1 MIDPILAKRGLTLVF
16 MILLLDIIGIGI
28 IVPVLPEYLEELT
41 GTDVGHA
48 AIYGGW
54 LLFAYAG
61 MQFVFAPLIGNLSDR
76 FGRRPVLLTSVI
88 TFAIDNLICALAP
101 NFAILLIGR
110 ILAGISGGSYSTA
123 SAYIADV
130 STDENRARNFGLLG
144 IAFGVGFILGPIIG
158 GFLGEFGPRVPFFG
172 AALISFLN
180 FVVAY
185 FLLPETL
192 SAKDRR
198 TFEWKRSNPLGAFKQ
213 MRNHK
218 GILWIGLVFFMLTLG
233 HMSYPAVWAYVGSYR
248 YGWSESDI
256 GMSLGIYGLCS
267 AIVMG
272 LILPRIVSR
281 FGEWRT
287 AVIGLTFAM
296 LGFFGYASAWQGW
309 LVYVVI
315 VATCLEGVADP
326 AMRSIASAK
335 VPASEQGE
343 LQGALTSLFS
353 ITNIIGP
360 LIFTQ
365 IFAIFTA
372 PGASITFSGA
382 PYVLGGVFVL
392 IGLIAFVVRVE
403 KPLLAKDEAL
413 VAGALA
419 QNEAG

>member
-41 GTDVGHA
+41 GTDVGNA

-76 FGRRPVLLTSVI
+76 FGRRPILLTSVI
-88 TFAIDNLICALAP
+88 TFALDNLICALAP

-110 ILAGISGGSYSTA
+110 ILSGISGGSYSTA

-130 STDENRARNFGLLG
+130 STDENRAKNFGLLG
-144 IAFGVGFILGPIIG
+144 IAFGIGFILGPIIG
-158 GFLGEFGPRVPFFG
+158 GFLGEFGPRIPFYG

-180 FVVAY
+180 FVAAY

-192 SAKDRR
+192 AAKDRR
-198 TFEWKRSNPLGAFKQ
+198 KFEWKRSNPLGALKQ
-213 MRNHK
+213 MRNHT
-218 GILWIGLVFFMLTLG
+218 GILWLGLVFFMLTLG

-256 GMSLGIYGLCS
+256 GISLGIYGLCA

-272 LILPRIVSR
+272 LVLPRIVSR

-287 AVIGLTFAM
+287 AVIGLAFAA

-343 LQGALTSLFS
+343 LQGAMTSLFS

-365 IFAIFTA
+365 IFAIYTA

-382 PYVLGGVFVL
+382 PYVLGGIFVL
-392 IGLIAFVVRVE
+392 IGLIVFVLRVE
-403 KPLLAKDEAL
+403 KPSLAKDEVL
-413 VAGALA
+413 VPGALA

>member
-28 IVPVLPEYLEELT
+28 IVPVLPAYLEELT
-41 GTDVGHA
+41 GSDVGHA

-54 LLFAYAG
+54 LLLAYAG

-76 FGRRPVLLTSVI
+76 FGRRPVLLVSVV
-88 TFAIDNLICALAP
+88 TFALDNLICALAP
-101 NFAILLIGR
+101 NFAILLVGR

-130 STDENRARNFGLLG
+130 STDENRAKNFGLLG
-144 IAFGVGFILGPIIG
+144 IAFGVGFIVGPIIG

-180 FVVAY
+180 FVAAY

-198 TFEWKRSNPLGAFKQ
+198 TFEWKRSNPLGALKQ

-287 AVIGLTFAM
+287 AVIGLAFAA

-315 VATCLEGVADP
+315 IATCLEGVADP

-343 LQGALTSLFS
+343 LQGAMTSLFS

-372 PGASITFSGA
+372 PDASIAFSGA
-382 PYVLGGVFVL
+382 PYVLGGIFVL
-392 IGLIAFVVRVE
+392 IGMIVFILRVE
-403 KPLLAKDEAL
+403 KPALAKNEVLAP
-413 VAGALA
+413 GALA
-419 QNEAG
+419 PNEAR

>member
-76 FGRRPVLLTSVI
+76 FGRRPVLLTSVV

-130 STDENRARNFGLLG
+130 STDDNRARNFGLLG

-198 TFEWKRSNPLGAFKQ
+198 TFEWKRSNPLGALKQ

-392 IGLIAFVVRVE
+392 IGLIAFIVRVE

-413 VAGALA
+413 VPGALA

>member
-1 MIDPILAKRGLTLVF
+1 MAEIL
-16 MILLLDIIGIGI
+16 
-28 IVPVLPEYLEELT
+28 
-41 GTDVGHA
+41 
-48 AIYGGW
+48 
-54 LLFAYAG
+54 
-61 MQFVFAPLIGNLSDR
+61 S
-76 FGRRPVLLTSVI
+76 
-88 TFAIDNLICALAP
+88 
-101 NFAILLIGR
+101 
-110 ILAGISGGSYSTA
+110 GISGGSYSTA

-130 STDENRARNFGLLG
+130 STDENRAKNFGLLG
-144 IAFGVGFILGPIIG
+144 IAFGIGFILGPIIG
-158 GFLGEFGPRVPFFG
+158 GFLGEFGPRIPFYG

-180 FVVAY
+180 FVAAY

-192 SAKDRR
+192 AAKDRR
-198 TFEWKRSNPLGAFKQ
+198 KFEWKRSNPLGALKQ
-213 MRNHK
+213 MRNHT
-218 GILWIGLVFFMLTLG
+218 GILWLGLVFFMLTLG

-256 GMSLGIYGLCS
+256 GISLGIYGLCA

-272 LILPRIVSR
+272 LVLPRIVSR

-287 AVIGLTFAM
+287 AVIGLAFAA

-343 LQGALTSLFS
+343 LQGAMTSLFS

-372 PGASITFSGA
+372 PGASINFSGA
-382 PYVLGGVFVL
+382 PYVLGGIFVLIALIVFVL
-392 IGLIAFVVRVE
+392 RVE
-403 KPLLAKDEAL
+403 KPSLAKDEVL
-413 VAGALA
+413 VPGALA

>member
-16 MILLLDIIGIGI
+16 IILLLDIIGIGI
-28 IVPVLPEYLEELT
+28 IVPVLPEYLEQLT
-41 GTDVGHA
+41 GSNVGQA

-54 LLFAYAG
+54 LLLAYAG

-76 FGRRPVLLTSVI
+76 FGRRPVLLVSVV
-88 TFAIDNLICALAP
+88 TFALDNLICALAP
-101 NFAILLIGR
+101 NFGILLVGR

-130 STDENRARNFGLLG
+130 STDENRAKNFGLLG

-180 FVVAY
+180 FVAAY

-192 SAKDRR
+192 GAKDRR
-198 TFEWKRSNPLGAFKQ
+198 KFEWKRSNPLGALKQ

-272 LILPRIVSR
+272 LVLPRIVSR

-287 AVIGLTFAM
+287 AVIGLTFAA
-296 LGFFGYASAWQGW
+296 LGFFGYAGAWQGW

-326 AMRSIASAK
+326 AMRSIAAAK

-343 LQGALTSLFS
+343 LQGAMTSLFS
-353 ITNIIGP
+353 ITNVIGP

-372 PGASITFSGA
+372 PDASIKFSGA
-382 PYVLGGVFVL
+382 PYVLGGIFVL
-392 IGLIAFVVRVE
+392 IGLIVFVLRVE
-403 KPLLAKDEAL
+403 KPSLAKDEVLAP
-413 VAGALA
+413 GALA
-419 QNEAG
+419 PNEAG

>member
-76 FGRRPVLLTSVI
+76 FGRRPILLTSVI
-88 TFAIDNLICALAP
+88 TFAMDNLICALAP

-110 ILAGISGGSYSTA
+110 ILSGISGGSYSTA

-130 STDENRARNFGLLG
+130 STDENRAKNFGLLG
-144 IAFGVGFILGPIIG
+144 IAFGIGFILGPIIG
-158 GFLGEFGPRVPFFG
+158 GFLGEFGPRIPFYG

-180 FVVAY
+180 FVAAY

-192 SAKDRR
+192 AAKDRR
-198 TFEWKRSNPLGAFKQ
+198 KFEWKRSNPLGALKQ

-287 AVIGLTFAM
+287 AVIGLSFAA

-372 PGASITFSGA
+372 PGASVTFSGA
-382 PYVLGGVFVL
+382 PYVLGGIFVL
-392 IGLIAFVVRVE
+392 IGLLAFILRVE
-403 KPLLAKDEAL
+403 KPSLARDEVLAP
-413 VAGALA
+413 GALA
-419 QNEAG
+419 PNEAG